1 MRAPIELG
9 APIRLGEPIISY
21 FNDLEIGE
29 PIYSDIPPL
38 NYIITAEPEDY
49 IIIAEPDVYD
59 VQPEV
64 YDVQPEYNYYAEDLV
79 IPDIQYAP
87 LDKMQGYDF
96 FIQPHDIEIGG
107 PEYIPTPPRG
117 PQKQT
122 RPQKQI
128 PPRGPQRYQRLE
140 RLQKQIPPTGPQRY
154 QRLERLPTG
163 EVSRYKPPKP
173 SPLIPEEVFR
183 PVIPGQHLREE
194 RFRPVIPGYPFREYE
209 VVEEVPIPR
218 RKPPPPFIPVHLPQR
233 QRRQRRGKS
242 QPKARKPRKTAA
254 QWAAQEDK
262 QILLQE
268 KIALEWAM
276 KQREKKQR
284 DRENILRQEREEREE
299 RESWASYDRIDEEL
313 RIKEFDE
320 ANVEVVISDD
330 EIEDMLESLSLS
342 ESELELAREIADEL
356 IEVSSSKK
364 NIKKKHKPIRRQAV
378 LVDYDEPGRAESNP
392 LTHADLENTKE
403 YIINKVLEAIKDIK
417 IQTPRSHIYS
427 SANEQLEVSETPLT
441 GPPPP
446 PRLPPPP
453 TPEQLRRQQL
463 EQAQG
468 EQAQRSAIQGKDRL
482 IRLMEKA
489 QKEGNIELYNQYKE
503 MIGSGLRRR
512 KYK

>member
-194 RFRPVIPGYPFREYE
+194 EVFRPVIPGQHLREEEVFRPVIPGQHLREERFRPVIPGYPFREYE

-364 NIKKKHKPIRRQAV
+364 KHKKK
-378 LVDYDEPGRAESNP
+378 N
-392 LTHADLENTKE
+392 
-403 YIINKVLEAIKDIK
+403 IN
-417 IQTPRSHIYS
+417 R
-427 SANEQLEVSETPLT
+427 
-441 GPPPP
+441 
-446 PRLPPPP
+446 
-453 TPEQLRRQQL
+453 
-463 EQAQG
+463 
-468 EQAQRSAIQGKDRL
+468 
-482 IRLMEKA
+482 
-489 QKEGNIELYNQYKE
+489 
-503 MIGSGLRRR
+503 
-512 KYK
+512 